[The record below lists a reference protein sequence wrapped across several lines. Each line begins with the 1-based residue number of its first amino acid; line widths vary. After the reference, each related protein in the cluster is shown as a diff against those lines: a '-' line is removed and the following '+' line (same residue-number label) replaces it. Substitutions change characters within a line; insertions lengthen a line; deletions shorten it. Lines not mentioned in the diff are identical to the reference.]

1 MADETIS
8 FQEVARVVNSI
19 GEGFDAFKK
28 VNEQRLEEERKENEG
43 RAKELAASLDKISAQ
58 LSDDSKKKAELDKKY
73 ALMQERI
80 ELIEAMND
88 RPKATLKDRIETEHK
103 EIFLDWIRGRGND
116 SHAEQR
122 YRDLQA
128 KAREVKD
135 VSLTNAA
142 GGFAVPKI
150 ISDVI
155 GRMVLAQSEIVANVR
170 NVQATTSDYQELVS
184 VNVAT
189 YTWAA
194 EADSRAAT
202 VTPVLRNRK
211 PTSGELYAY
220 ATTSNFAL
228 QDMAFSVEAWIA
240 EAVAEGFSVGLSSAL
255 WNGNGSSKPTGLI
268 NGAPVSTA
276 DWASPLRSQE
286 VIQYKAIT
294 AHGSPFA
301 ASGFNGDDLINLAYS
316 LNPRYRTNARFAAN
330 TATQGYIRRLKTTN
344 GDYVWQ
350 PSLQLGQPDRVIGF
364 PMFTWEDCGTATTGN
379 ALPVIFGDFNQGYLM
394 VTRPDMGIVRDQVT
408 APGFT
413 KFYIAQRFGGII
425 KNNDALKALKIALS

>member
-8 FQEVARVVNSI
+8 FQEVARVVSSI
-19 GEGFDAFKK
+19 GEGFDQFKK
-28 VNEQRLEEERKENEG
+28 MNDQRLDEERKENEG
-43 RAKELAASLDKISAQ
+43 RAKELAQSLDKISAQ

-73 ALMQERI
+73 ALMQERM

-103 EIFLDWIRGRGND
+103 EIFIDWVRGRGVD

-135 VSLTNAA
+135 VSLTSAA

-184 VNVAT
+184 VNVST

-194 EADSRAAT
+194 EADSRAGTAT
-202 VTPVLRNRK
+202 PILRNRK

-228 QDMAFSVEAWIA
+228 QDMGFAVETWIA
-240 EAVAEGFSVGLSSAL
+240 EAVAEGFSVGLSTAL
-255 WNGNGSSKPTGLI
+255 YNGNGSSKPTGMV
-268 NGAPVSTA
+268 NGAPTSSA

-286 VIQYKAIT
+286 VLQYISIT

-301 ASGFNGDDLINLAYS
+301 ATGFNGDDLIKLAYAV
-316 LNPRYRTNARFAAN
+316 NPRYRSNAKFAAN
-330 TATQGYIRRLKTTN
+330 TATQGFIRRLKTSN

-364 PMFTWEDCGTATTGN
+364 PMFTWEDLGTATTGN
-379 ALPVIFGDFNQGYLM
+379 AYPVMFGDFNQGYLM

-425 KNNDALKALKIALS
+425 KNNDAIKVLKVALS